1 MAKPNELLAT
11 IKEHI
16 RLEDGMDDS
25 MLAFYLDSAHRYVLK
40 KIGYSQEYLEI
51 MVATVMFE
59 HRLSSEELGKALQAL
74 EPIFGLEVLTDE
86 PTEQPEVE
94 S

>member
-1 MAKPNELLAT
+1 
-11 IKEHI
+11 
-16 RLEDGMDDS
+16 MDES
-25 MLAFYLDSAHRYVLK
+25 MLSFYLEASKRYVLK

-86 PTEQPEVE
+86 PAEQPEVE